1 MNALHVET
9 WWPLLVWML
18 ALPVVVALGWRS
30 ATALGP
36 AHRGLLVLVRVLL
49 LGVVAAALTR
59 PALLSRSSEV
69 SVVYALDVSSSVEP
83 GFVEAA
89 IAWMRRTNDQ
99 GQPAQARFVAFADR
113 VREADAPESIRQLPL
128 RLRGRGPVD
137 GLDPLVTDLEGALD
151 AIAGSF
157 SGDRLRRVVLMTD
170 GLETRGDA
178 WRAVERLRAA
188 NIRVF
193 TVPASVRASSDVWVD
208 ALEVP
213 RDLRRDEPT
222 VVHVR
227 LRAQAA
233 TMARV
238 SLERGE
244 RVLGQRRLRLDAG
257 LNRVPF
263 TIRLGE
269 TGAVSLTAR
278 VVAEGD
284 QIGDNDV
291 LTANATVLPRPR
303 VLVIDPTTDSVRYLR
318 EALTAQGFDVDLAT
332 PAGAP
337 DSVEGLRPYDA
348 VIVSDAN
355 GEMLGATRMTAL
367 ATYVRDQ
374 GGGLVY
380 AAGANAY
387 GEAGLRDSPLER
399 VLPATFEAPEKRRDL
414 ALVIALD
421 RSYSMKGR
429 KLELAKAATLG
440 ALDLLEEEH
449 RFAVIT
455 FDSQP
460 EITVPLAPV
469 RSKRKAE
476 DLISRFT
483 ASGQTNMY
491 PALQMA
497 YRMLVDV
504 PLKAKHVILLS
515 DGDTQPADFQRLA
528 RRMGDANITVT
539 TVAIGAEADR
549 TLLENIAN
557 WGKGRHYFAESAD
570 SVPQIFLQETRRLV
584 NEGLRED
591 PVQAVVKRRAEAL
604 RGIEFGSAPR
614 LKGVVITKPRERA
627 EVYLATDADA
637 ALLTRWQVG
646 LGKAALFGSD
656 LKNRWAADWLT
667 WPGYQKFASQLVRE
681 VMRRTTREEADFSVS
696 VEGGQ
701 VLARLVA
708 LTPAGEF
715 RNGLTPRVRVGG
727 LPGEPLEAVMRQAG
741 PGTYE
746 LRLPVPAG
754 QSGRLRFELVGGVP
768 ADLRSA
774 AGVRELTPPF
784 PDEFRLRAPDSALLQ
799 ALATETGGVF
809 SPQPAQVFASYGE
822 AASLRH
828 PAWPWLL
835 ATGLLLYLA
844 DLFLRRSPW
853 VRRRLGG

>member
-1 MNALHVET
+1 
-9 WWPLLVWML
+9 
-18 ALPVVVALGWRS
+18 VV
-30 ATALGP
+30 
-36 AHRGLLVLVRVLL
+36 VRVLL
-49 LGVVAAALTR
+49 LGVIAAALMR
-59 PALLSRSSEV
+59 PAVLSRSSEV
-69 SVVYALDVSSSVEP
+69 SVVYALDVSRSVEP
-83 GFVEAA
+83 GFIEAA

-99 GQPAQARFVAFADR
+99 GQPAEARFIAFSDR
-113 VREADAPESIRQLPL
+113 VRQADTPESIRELPL
-128 RLRGRGPVD
+128 RLGGQGAVEA
-137 GLDPLVTDLEGALD
+137 LDPLVTDLEGALD

-193 TVPASVRASSDVWVD
+193 TVPASVRAATDVWVD

-213 RDLRRDEPT
+213 RDLRQDEPT

-233 TMARV
+233 TTARV

-244 RVLGQRRLRLDAG
+244 RVLGQRRVRLDAG
-257 LNRVPF
+257 LNRIPF

-269 TGAVSLTAR
+269 SGPVSLTAR
-278 VVAEGD
+278 VAADGD
-284 QIGDNDV
+284 LITDNDV
-291 LTANATVLPRPR
+291 LAANATVLPRPR
-303 VLVIDPTTDSVRYLR
+303 VLVLEAAADSVRYLR
-318 EALTAQGFDVDLAT
+318 DALTAQGFGVDAAA
-332 PAGAP
+332 PAEAP

-355 GEMLGATRMTAL
+355 GEMLGEARMRAL
-367 ATYVRDQ
+367 ASYVRDQ
-374 GGGLVY
+374 GGGLLY

-387 GEAGLRDSPLER
+387 GEAGLRDSPLES

-440 ALDLLEEEH
+440 ALELLEEEH
-449 RFAVIT
+449 RFGVIT

-497 YRMLVDV
+497 YRMLVDL
-504 PLKAKHVILLS
+504 PIKAKHVILLS

-528 RRMGDANITVT
+528 RRMGEANITVT

-549 TLLENIAN
+549 ALLGNIAT
-557 WGKGRHYFAESAD
+557 WGKGRHYFAERAD

-604 RGIEFGSAPR
+604 RGIDFAGAPK
-614 LKGVVITKPRERA
+614 LKGVVVTKPRERA
-627 EVYLATDADA
+627 EVYLSTDADT

-656 LKNRWAADWLT
+656 LKNRWAADWLS
-667 WPGYQKFASQLVRE
+667 WPGYQRFTSQLVRE

-701 VLARLVA
+701 ALARLVA
-708 LTPAGEF
+708 LTPSGEF
-715 RNGLTPRVRVGG
+715 RNGLTPTLRVRG
-727 LPGEPLEAVMRQAG
+727 LPGEPVEAVMRQAA

-746 LRLPVPAG
+746 LRLPVPPG

-768 ADLRSA
+768 AEMGKA
-774 AGVRELTPPF
+774 AGIRELTPPF
-784 PDEFRLRAPDSALLQ
+784 PDEFRLRAPDTALLQ
-799 ALATETGGVF
+799 ALAAETGGVF
-809 SPQPAQVFASYGE
+809 SPQPAQVFASYGDV
-822 AASLRH
+822 ATLRH

-835 ATGLLLYLA
+835 ATGLMLYLI